1 MLTVYT
7 GDIRTRLSDFSKGNK
22 KKNCRFKQTV
32 NLSKYVGACGT

>member
-22 KKNCRFKQTV
+22 KK
-32 NLSKYVGACGT
+32 L